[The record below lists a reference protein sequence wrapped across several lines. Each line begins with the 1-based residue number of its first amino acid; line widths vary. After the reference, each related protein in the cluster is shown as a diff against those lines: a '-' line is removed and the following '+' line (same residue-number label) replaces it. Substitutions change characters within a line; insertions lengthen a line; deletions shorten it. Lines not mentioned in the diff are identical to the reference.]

1 MDNILKK
8 FGFPTVQG
16 ALKAER
22 KAQRRD
28 KNRKRNSPS
37 KNRTAW
43 GLGLRGLGSAAL
55 LMGGAA
61 AANAQDMPPMMMP
74 PPPPAMPAMA
84 GPLAVNPNPLT
95 LDLGPLGEKVYVTGA
110 VTGLAYVQ
118 DQATKAPGVNDNT
131 GGFDLANGQVFVQ
144 KIDGVFQYF
153 IQAGA
158 YSVPNLGFPWAKSSV
173 AMNLLWGTV
182 PQAFVKLALN
192 DQFSIQAGKL
202 PTLIGDEYTFTF
214 ENMDIQRGLLWDE
227 EPAVSRGVQ
236 VNFSQGPISVS
247 ASLNDGYYSD
257 RYNWASGLVS
267 WTIDMENTL
276 AFAAGGNFGHTGFA
290 GSATPFL
297 QNNSSIFNVIFTH
310 SAGPLVISPYFQ
322 YQHVSKDLAHGIP
335 TDGSAYGGAVLASFS
350 FNDNWKI
357 AGRVEYITTSGDGVN
372 FLYGPKS
379 SAFSI
384 TVTPTFQ
391 YHQFFARAEMG
402 YVSASGIVHATSD
415 GEGGFFPGTGI
426 GPIGN
431 ATSQVRGMFETGI
444 LF

>member
-1 MDNILKK
+1 M
-8 FGFPTVQG
+8 
-16 ALKAER
+16 
-22 KAQRRD
+22 
-28 KNRKRNSPS
+28 
-37 KNRTAW
+37 
-43 GLGLRGLGSAAL
+43 
-55 LMGGAA
+55 
-61 AANAQDMPPMMMP
+61 MMMP
-74 PPPPAMPAMA
+74 PPPPSMPAMA

-110 VTGLAYVQ
+110 VTGLAYAQ

-131 GGFDLANGQVFVQ
+131 GGFDLGNGQVFVQ

-158 YSVPNLGFPWAKSSV
+158 YSVPNLGFPWAKSST
-173 AMNLLWGTV
+173 AMNFLWGTV

-192 DQFSIQAGKL
+192 DQFSIQGGKL

-214 ENMDIQRGLLWDE
+214 ENMNIQRGLLWDE

-236 VNFSQGPISVS
+236 ANFTAGPITVS

-257 RYNWASGLVS
+257 RYNWVSGLVS

-322 YQHVSKDLAHGIP
+322 YQRIAKDVAHGIGEDV
-335 TDGSAYGGAVLASFS
+335 TSYAGALLASYS
-350 FNDNWKI
+350 FNDNFKL
-357 AGRVEYITTSGDGVN
+357 AGRVEYIKTDSN
-372 FLYGPKS
+372 FLSILYGPGS
-379 SAFSI
+379 SAWSFTI
-384 TVTPTFQ
+384 TPTYQ
-391 YHQFFARAEMG
+391 YHQFFARAEFAYVAASG
-402 YVSASGIVHATSD
+402 VSAGS
-415 GEGGFFPGTGI
+415 GI
-426 GPIGN
+426 GPNFNG
-431 ATSQVRGMFETGI
+431 TSQSRGMFETGI